1 MKTILLTI
9 SLAILLTSCSSE
21 IKWKFKGYNE
31 AFWDKVNAQIEA
43 YKDLPEEDKE
53 MIQKAN
59 EKEWEEI
66 DK

>member
-9 SLAILLTSCSSE
+9 SLAILLTSCSE
-21 IKWKFKGYNE
+21 FKWKFKGYNE
-31 AFWDKVNAQIEA
+31 AFWDKVKVKIEA